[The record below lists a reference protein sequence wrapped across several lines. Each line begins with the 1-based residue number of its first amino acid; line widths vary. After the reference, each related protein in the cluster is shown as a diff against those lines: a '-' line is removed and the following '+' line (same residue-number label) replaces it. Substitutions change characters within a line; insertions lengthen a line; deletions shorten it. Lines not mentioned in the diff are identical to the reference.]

1 MTYDHIQHTENEF
14 ELREVSI
21 FEVLKLVDK
30 LSKRKASGLD
40 NIPIRPLKASA
51 PTTIG
56 TLTYILNLVIC
67 SGIIPADW
75 KSFMV
80 TPIHK
85 EDCKMDPNNY
95 RPISVLPVI
104 AKMFEIAIFNQTYD
118 F

>member
-30 LSKRKASGLD
+30 LSKRKASGSD
-40 NIPIRPLKASA
+40 NIPIRL
-51 PTTIG
+51 G

>member
-40 NIPIRPLKASA
+40 NIPIRLLKASA
-51 PTTIG
+51 LTTIG

-75 KSFMV
+75 KSFIELLFIRK
-80 TPIHK
+80 T
-85 EDCKMDPNNY
+85 
-95 RPISVLPVI
+95 
-104 AKMFEIAIFNQTYD
+104 AKWILIIIGPYLFYL
-118 F
+118 